1 MSAEIAIAGFLGIAA
16 SWEDLKR
23 RTVSNWIP
31 LAALAGGLACH
42 LASQGWR
49 GAGTAAV
56 GAISG
61 FGVFLVFYLLGGMGG
76 GDVKLMAGFG
86 ALLGASRLFEAAL
99 WTAGIGGVMAAIV
112 LGVAWLRARFRK
124 DSTEKSMPQTIP
136 YAPAIAIGVWL
147 ALIPKG

>member
-31 LAALAGGLACH
+31 LAALAGGLICH
-42 LASQGWR
+42 LANQGWR
-49 GAGTAAV
+49 GAGTAAL

-61 FGVFLVFYLLGGMGG
+61 FGVFLIFYLLGGMGG

-99 WTAGIGGVMAAIV
+99 WTAGIGGIMAAIV
-112 LGVAWLRARFRK
+112 LGVAWLRSRWRK
-124 DSTEKSMPQTIP
+124 DTEQASMPKTIP